1 MRAQWLPALMVASVP
16 GMTLGIPAQAAE
28 PFDTAEI
35 YVEKNATDDDTEIVI
50 EAVGGDEGLCHF
62 RVIAPGGREVFHFD
76 STDHTS
82 GGLREFLVESPEPPG
97 DAILAAYPEGLYRF
111 RGRTCDGQSF
121 ASADWLSHRMP
132 AATVIT
138 WPRADSE
145 VDGSDGI
152 VVEWSPVSG
161 IVGYIVELENESV
174 DPEQSLTVNL
184 PANTTR
190 FRIPSYWIADGA
202 DYQVGVATVA
212 RDGNVVFAEVEF
224 ETAD

>member
-16 GMTLGIPAQAAE
+16 GMTLVISAEAAE
-28 PFDTAEI
+28 TFDTAEI
-35 YVEKNATDDDTEIVI
+35 YVEKNATDADTEVVI

-76 STDHTS
+76 STDRTS

-111 RGRTCDGQSF
+111 RGRTCDGQAF
-121 ASADWLSHRMP
+121 ASADWLSHRLP

-161 IVGYIVELENESV
+161 IVGYILELENESV

-184 PANTTR
+184 PANATR
-190 FRIPSYWIADGA
+190 FRIPAHWIARGA

-212 RDGNVVFAEVEF
+212 RDGNVVFAEIEF
-224 ETAD
+224 KTAD